1 MGEAPGGS
9 WDDHRRSPPG
19 SPSGRAPIS
28 AAREAFSLCNGTYG
42 ERYRK
47 SVGMHGPDEDD
58 VVEHGGAPLR
68 LPGWARRPRWLPAFG
83 WRPSRGAAILGIAGL
98 IAGLAAG
105 YALGYRHLGQA
116 VRPSRATAAGA
127 VPSAAAGSAAPS
139 DPAASAGGPGA
150 YSSGLSIAGVSGLVQ
165 TGGACSVQRGRDLQV
180 GVEVIDLS
188 GTAVILGQ
196 VRTILPLGGLRP
208 VSQQWAP
215 CGAILP
221 SSGSAA
227 GAAVLPPFGTAWLSV
242 TFRVLVACPRPLP
255 VQFSVSYQENGRT
268 DTAQLPGFPDLGQVT
283 YTGCKGNS

>member
-1 MGEAPGGS
+1 MITASGQRGPRQTWPDLGHMGDAPGGS

-68 LPGWARRPRWLPAFG
+68 LPGWARRPRWLPALG

-105 YALGYRHLGQA
+105 YAPGCRPMGRA

-150 YSSGLSIAGVSGLVQ
+150 YSSGLRNAGVSGLVQ

-188 GTAVILGQ
+188 GTNSHRQNPIRFSHHV
-196 VRTILPLGGLRP
+196 T
-208 VSQQWAP
+208 
-215 CGAILP
+215 P
-221 SSGSAA
+221 SSNGSTDKPATTLTA
-227 GAAVLPPFGTAWLSV
+227 PFS
-242 TFRVLVACPRPLP
+242 RLP
-255 VQFSVSYQENGRT
+255 VLFSRRANCR
-268 DTAQLPGFPDLGQVT
+268 AFPLLQAHANT
-283 YTGCKGNS
+283 SSTLTPSARHARNAARPR

>member
-1 MGEAPGGS
+1 MITASGHRGPRQTWPDLGHMGDAPGGS

-68 LPGWARRPRWLPAFG
+68 LPGWARRPRWLPALG

-127 VPSAAAGSAAPS
+127 VPSAAAGSAAPH
-139 DPAASAGGPGA
+139 DPAAAARGAGCGCGPSAVGGPRPAVGSGRFAGGPGA
-150 YSSGLSIAGVSGLVQ
+150 YSSGLRIAGLAGLAQ
-165 TGGACSVQRGRDLQV
+165 TGG
-180 GVEVIDLS
+180 
-188 GTAVILGQ
+188 
-196 VRTILPLGGLRP
+196 
-208 VSQQWAP
+208 
-215 CGAILP
+215 
-221 SSGSAA
+221 
-227 GAAVLPPFGTAWLSV
+227 
-242 TFRVLVACPRPLP
+242 
-255 VQFSVSYQENGRT
+255 
-268 DTAQLPGFPDLGQVT
+268 
-283 YTGCKGNS
+283 